1 MLAPLALAGAAA
13 AYFLLRKKA
22 RKNPPHPGRR
32 IAKARKRILRRYE
45 KARRLIPIG
54 AAHRKTRQLFR
65 LADRSG
71 SFKILR
77 ARNGRRNPLSAAR
90 IKAMTPAELAFARL
104 DLWKVIRL
112 QEAMK
117 KAGHPVAKL
126 GEYWDDLHGVMG
138 EIRRRQGKNPHRRN
152 PYPNEHAARLHAPG
166 SFRPS
171 TFRSKAIG
179 KGIRIILAKRKG
191 APRGKRVADPTVVQA
206 FRFSNALYTPGQ
218 ARAWLAKHH
227 VRPKRFEPAT
237 ASQASTRRHLAKKSK
252 RHIRRRRIA

>member
-1 MLAPLALAGAAA
+1 
-13 AYFLLRKKA
+13 
-22 RKNPPHPGRR
+22 
-32 IAKARKRILRRYE
+32 
-45 KARRLIPIG
+45 
-54 AAHRKTRQLFR
+54 
-65 LADRSG
+65 
-71 SFKILR
+71 
-77 ARNGRRNPLSAAR
+77 
-90 IKAMTPAELAFARL
+90 
-104 DLWKVIRL
+104 
-112 QEAMK
+112 MK

-152 PYPNEHAARLHAPG
+152 PKHWSSYFHPPTADYLAEQYAKELRYSHGMSESLQWMMRLMTSKEKQEVSDRARAINRGEISSNPHRRNPYPNEHAARLHAPG
-166 SFRPS
+166 TFRPS
-171 TFRSKAIG
+171 TFRSKSIG

-237 ASQASTRRHLAKKSK
+237 APQASTRRHLAKKSK